1 MSVERPVQRW
11 IHGATPAAEAI
22 IAPPCPISI
31 SNHGNKLLGLE
42 LLRFLAALAVLF
54 WHYNHFYDTVGAPQF
69 IPSAQPWHA
78 WLWPFYDFGLF
89 GVQLF
94 WCISGFIFAWK
105 YSRPIAAGAIS
116 GRQFFWL
123 RFSRLYPLHL
133 ATLLLVTALQ
143 PWHRALVGNDFH
155 FEANDP
161 WLFVKQL
168 FLASDWIGGRQYSFN
183 GPIWSISAEIAVYF
197 LFFMIVSRFKLS
209 LGLCLA
215 LVIGALAAELAGVQ
229 LTSVWCL
236 SYFFAGAMVALP
248 MLEPATPE
256 VIKKRATL
264 AALTLFVIL
273 AVSAGI
279 GALGDRAKMP
289 MLMLIAGPP
298 IVFLAAQNWAWL
310 SRWQRQIAGVGN
322 LTYASY
328 LIHFPL
334 QLAVAIAIAAGAIQ
348 IDRASPFFL
357 LGYIGAV
364 LGLSALV
371 YQRFELPFQQYLRKL
386 TLAKE

>member
-1 MSVERPVQRW
+1 M
-11 IHGATPAAEAI
+11 AL
-22 IAPPCPISI
+22 PCPTAIS
-31 SNHGNKLLGLE
+31 SRDSKLLGLE
-42 LLRFLAALAVLF
+42 LLRFLSAVAVLF
-54 WHYNHFYDTVGAPQF
+54 RHYNHFYKTAGAPPF
-69 IPSAQPWHA
+69 VPAAQPWHA
-78 WLWPFYDFGLF
+78 SLWPVYDFGLF

-105 YSRPIAAGAIS
+105 YARPIAAGVVS

-133 ATLLLVTALQ
+133 VTLLFVAALQ
-143 PWHRALVGNDFH
+143 PWHRALVGEDFH
-155 FEANDP
+155 FQANDP
-161 WLFVKQL
+161 WAFAKQL
-168 FLASDWIGGRQYSFN
+168 FLASDWVGGRQYSFN

-197 LFFMIVSRFKLS
+197 LFFLIIRRFGLS
-209 LGLCLA
+209 VGLCLMLA
-215 LVIGALAAELAGVQ
+215 IGALAAQLAGVQ

-256 VIKKRATL
+256 VRRKRVAL
-264 AALTLFVIL
+264 AASGLLIIL
-273 AVSAGI
+273 AVSAWS

-289 MLMLIAGPP
+289 MLMLIASPP
-298 IVFLAAQNWAWL
+298 IIFLAAQDWTWL
-310 SRWQRQIAGVGN
+310 DRWQRQIAGVGN

-334 QLAVAIAIAAGAIQ
+334 QLILAIAIAAGVIR
-348 IDRASPFFL
+348 IDLESPLFL
-357 LGYIGAV
+357 LAYIGLV

-371 YQRFELPFQQYLRKL
+371 YQRFELPAQRRLRAL
-386 TLAKE
+386 TLARG

>member
-1 MSVERPVQRW
+1 MAPLRP
-11 IHGATPAAEAI
+11 T
-22 IAPPCPISI
+22 SI
-31 SNHGNKLLGLE
+31 SKPDNKLLGLE
-42 LLRFLAALAVLF
+42 LLRFLSAVAVLL
-54 WHYNHFYDTVGAPQF
+54 WHYNHFYDTAGAPPF
-69 IPSAQPWHA
+69 VPAAQPWHT

-123 RFSRLYPLHL
+123 RFSRLYPLHI
-133 ATLLLVTALQ
+133 ATLLFVAALQ
-143 PWHRALVGNDFH
+143 PWHRALAGHDFH
-155 FEANDP
+155 FQANDP
-161 WLFVKQL
+161 WVFIKQL

-197 LFFMIVSRFKLS
+197 LFFLILRRFALS
-209 LGLCLA
+209 LGLCLT
-215 LVIGALAAELAGVQ
+215 LVICAVTAELAGAQ

-248 MLEPATPE
+248 MLEPARPGLR
-256 VIKKRATL
+256 KRRVAL
-264 AALTLFVIL
+264 AALALFIVL
-273 AVSAGI
+273 AVSAWL

-289 MLMLIAGPP
+289 MLMLLTGPP
-298 IVFLAAQNWAWL
+298 IVFLAAQDWPWL
-310 SRWQRQIAGVGN
+310 DRWQRQIASVGN

-334 QLAVAIAIAAGAIQ
+334 QLVLAIAIAAGVVR
-348 IDRASPFFL
+348 IDRGSPLFL
-357 LGYIGAV
+357 VAYIGLV

-371 YQRFELPFQQYLRKL
+371 YQRFERPMQRYLRKL
-386 TLAKE
+386 TLSNE